1 MNHLFSIHTQFRCNL
16 YGEAMT
22 DALRVLH
29 KTGICQDGQLGTQQG
44 KCLQSGSEQAIKR
57 SKKAEKSLTSA

>member
-1 MNHLFSIHTQFRCNL
+1 
-16 YGEAMT
+16 MT